1 MIRSSSVHASTP
13 IHPSTSSP
21 SLPLAPIISAP
32 NCAQSRNEP
41 RATIRWDRHSSPADW
56 RDKLKAT
63 RVGPKVYGVMISSD
77 TEADAAAA
85 LIESLI
91 HYHLGEDP
99 TSLPGIHKF
108 SYDDL
113 ATGDKSISV

>member
-1 MIRSSSVHASTP
+1 
-13 IHPSTSSP
+13 
-21 SLPLAPIISAP
+21 
-32 NCAQSRNEP
+32 
-41 RATIRWDRHSSPADW
+41 
-56 RDKLKAT
+56 
-63 RVGPKVYGVMISSD
+63 MISSD

-99 TSLPGIHKF
+99 TSLPDIHKF